1 MIICISSSGAHHVR
15 DICFREIGRYDVQTS
30 LSDDGVLASDH
41 RPVFVDVKL
50 SVV

>member
-1 MIICISSSGAHHVR
+1 MIICISSLGAHVR